1 MTDTKN
7 HDVGENMQEGRYNDY
22 ILELRGINKSFSAN
36 QVLYDVDLKV
46 RRGTV
51 HALIGENG
59 AGKSTIVKIIKG
71 AYQYDSGKILINGE
85 ETVFRDPGA
94 SSQKGIGM
102 VYQELSYAPNMTV
115 AENFFLGSEVTKSR
129 MLPGVLNR
137 RAMLKRTSE
146 LLGAEGV
153 TIDPNT
159 KMSDLTISEIQ
170 MIEIIKVV
178 SRQEAKLIILDEPTS
193 SLSERETELLFN
205 EIRSLKNRGV
215 SVIYI
220 SHKLDEIKQIADD
233 VTILRDGHVV
243 ETGEISQ
250 YDVNTIVDLIVGRKM
265 STVFPENNVVPGDK
279 VFEIKNFT
287 RKHVFEDVCLNVRK
301 GEIVGL
307 AGRLGSGRTEL
318 MRAIVGLDA
327 HDSGEIYLEGNQL
340 AIRGIADSIRAGIV
354 MVSEDRQRFG
364 ILPNCSVK
372 ENASIVILNDLNKLL
387 GIIDRKNE
395 ADVVSKMREK
405 MRIKVNSID
414 DSIRSLSGGNQQKV
428 VLAKW
433 MLANPKVLILDE
445 PTRGIDV
452 GAKFEIYNLMIEM
465 ARSGLAII
473 MISSELNEVISMSNR
488 LYLID
493 EGRIIGELTDKA
505 DFSEERVL
513 KMLVG
518 GK

>member
-1 MTDTKN
+1 
-7 HDVGENMQEGRYNDY
+7 MQNGKQSDY
-22 ILELRGINKSFSAN
+22 ILEMQGINKSFSSV
-36 QVLYDVDLKV
+36 QVLYNVDLKI

-71 AYQYDSGKILINGE
+71 AYQYDTGKILINGE
-85 ETVFRDPGA
+85 ETVFKDPGA

-115 AENFFLGSEVTKSR
+115 AENFFLGSELEKSK
-129 MLPGVLNR
+129 MLPGVLDR
-137 RAMLKRTSE
+137 AAMLEKTTQ
-146 LLGAEGV
+146 LLRAEGV
-153 TIDPNT
+153 MIDPNT
-159 KMSDLTISEIQ
+159 KMKDLSISEIQ

-178 SRQEAKLIILDEPTS
+178 SRQEAKLVILDEPTS
-193 SLSERETELLFN
+193 SLSEQETELLFK
-205 EIRSLKNRGV
+205 EIRSLKARGV

-233 VTILRDGHVV
+233 VTILRDGRVV
-243 ETGEISQ
+243 ETGEIGK
-250 YDVNTIVDLIVGRKM
+250 YDVDTIVDMIVGKKM
-265 STVFPENNVVPGDK
+265 STVFPESDVIPGEK
-279 VFEIKNFT
+279 VFEVRNFS
-287 RKHVFEDVCLNVRK
+287 RKRVFKDVSFNVRR

-318 MRAIVGLDA
+318 MRAIVGLDT
-327 HDSGEIYLEGNQL
+327 HDSGEIYLEGKKLTINS
-340 AIRGIADSIRAGIV
+340 IADSIRAGIA

-364 ILPNCSVK
+364 ILQNCSVK
-372 ENASIVILNDLNKLL
+372 ENASIVILNELKKLL
-387 GIIDRKNE
+387 GMIDRRLE
-395 ADVVSKMREK
+395 TDVVEKMRER
-405 MRIKVNSID
+405 MRIKVNSIN

-465 ARSGLAII
+465 ARMGLSII

-488 LYLID
+488 LYLIN
-493 EGRIIGELTDKA
+493 EGKIVGELTDKD
-505 DFSEERVL
+505 DFSEEKVL

>member
-1 MTDTKN
+1 
-7 HDVGENMQEGRYNDY
+7 MQKEMQNDY
-22 ILELRGINKSFSAN
+22 ILEMRGINKSFSSV
-36 QVLYDVDLKV
+36 QVLYNVDLKI

-71 AYQYDSGKILINGE
+71 AYQYDSGKMLINGE
-85 ETVFRDPGA
+85 EVVFKDPGA
-94 SSQKGIGM
+94 SALKGIGM

-115 AENFFLGSEVTKSR
+115 AENFFLGSEMGKSR
-129 MLPGVLNR
+129 MLPGVLDR
-137 RAMLKRTSE
+137 RAMLKKTAE
-146 LLGAEGV
+146 LLQAEGV
-153 TIDPNT
+153 EIDPNT
-159 KMSDLTISEIQ
+159 KMKDLAISEIQ

-178 SRQEAKLIILDEPTS
+178 SKQEAKLVILDEPTS
-193 SLSERETELLFN
+193 SLSEHETELLFK
-205 EIRSLKNRGV
+205 EIRSLRSRGV

-220 SHKLDEIKQIADD
+220 SHKLDEIQQIADD
-233 VTILRDGHVV
+233 VTILRDGRVV
-243 ETGEISQ
+243 ETGEIRK

-265 STVFPENNVVPGDK
+265 SAVFPQNDVVPGEV
-279 VFEIKNFT
+279 VFEVKNFS
-287 RKHVFEDVCLNVRK
+287 RKRLFKNVCFNARK

-327 HDSGEIYLEGNQL
+327 FDSGEIYLDGKKQT
-340 AIRGIADSIRAGIV
+340 IRSVSDSIRAGIA

-364 ILPNCSVK
+364 ILQNCSVK
-372 ENASIVILNDLNKLL
+372 ENASIVILDALQKLL
-387 GIIDRKNE
+387 GRIDRKRE
-395 ADVVSKMREK
+395 IDVVGKMREK
-405 MRIKVNSID
+405 MKIKVASLN

-465 ARSGLAII
+465 ARAGLTII
-473 MISSELNEVISMSNR
+473 MISSELNEVIRMSNR

-493 EGRIIGELTDKA
+493 GGRIVGELTDRA
-505 DFSEERVL
+505 EFSEENVL
-513 KMLVG
+513 KTLVG